1 MAVDGGEEN
10 RRTFL
15 RGVKVQSQQRSPER
29 EPWSTQMSASTALLI
44 AVWWGHVRSSWLGS
58 SDTAVPGL
66 GVLGGSAACRLSSYL
81 LAKREFVVLLIN
93 RLQRLSVLKEKPL
106 EELVA
111 QLAWCENVID

>member
-1 MAVDGGEEN
+1 
-10 RRTFL
+10 
-15 RGVKVQSQQRSPER
+15 
-29 EPWSTQMSASTALLI
+29 
-44 AVWWGHVRSSWLGS
+44 
-58 SDTAVPGL
+58 L

-111 QLAWCENVID
+111 QLAWRENVVD